1 MREINV
7 VISASIEDRPESEK
21 LENPTLEPFR
31 VSYDGRAFPQV
42 SSGSPFGGCFGA
54 ATKEE
59 AIEKLKDVARREG
72 IWFTSG
78 QNPDTG
84 EEFRTGDVAKVRLMI
99 DGSEVCVNP
108 EASLLKWM

>member
-1 MREINV
+1 MKEINI
-7 VISASIEDRPESEK
+7 VISASIDERPESEMTE
-21 LENPTLEPFR
+21 LNSDPYR

-59 AIEKLKDVARREG
+59 AVEKLKDIARREG
-72 IWFTSG
+72 LWFTTM

-84 EEFRTGDVAKVRLMI
+84 EEFRTGDVAKVRLLI

-108 EASLLKWM
+108 EASLLRWM